1 MKGTDVPVPIINSA
15 IGKHVHG
22 HKPSGSVSERI
33 ALFQRLQNTSSSTT
47 SPIVESK
54 VRITPRRLS
63 AGRMPKWI
71 GHPHP
76 TVSSSGT
83 ATIDK
88 TNITNEADMATL
100 SKSDGNNSTSYSMP
114 DKTFPS
120 SLSTASSIQSMPSIS
135 IIPSISSASPTQSA
149 LSPSLLLPSPS
160 YSETAVILHDPTPSK
175 PHLASSE
182 PQPLCDNAFPPL
194 LQATQH
200 QTQHQTPPSPSALSL
215 PSLVASHATPPT
227 TASLPCPPSSPPTHL
242 GMRRPSAVMR
252 LADLL
257 LPELHPTLVALH
269 SNSGVVTPPC
279 IDSATDINTVVLNAD
294 ETLLQKI
301 DIDTVDSAP
310 KLLSLLIV
318 ATCLG

>member
-1 MKGTDVPVPIINSA
+1 MAASLSSLDTVRPSLTASTVSNGTRIPITPPHQHPSAETDTNAIKPSVTPTSRASSITTHSTTNSITRERSHVPVNRMKGTDVPVPIINSA

-100 SKSDGNNSTSYSMP
+100 S
-114 DKTFPS
+114 
-120 SLSTASSIQSMPSIS
+120 
-135 IIPSISSASPTQSA
+135 
-149 LSPSLLLPSPS
+149 
-160 YSETAVILHDPTPSK
+160 
-175 PHLASSE
+175 
-182 PQPLCDNAFPPL
+182 
-194 LQATQH
+194 
-200 QTQHQTPPSPSALSL
+200 
-215 PSLVASHATPPT
+215 
-227 TASLPCPPSSPPTHL
+227 
-242 GMRRPSAVMR
+242 RVM
-252 LADLL
+252 
-257 LPELHPTLVALH
+257 
-269 SNSGVVTPPC
+269 
-279 IDSATDINTVVLNAD
+279 
-294 ETLLQKI
+294 
-301 DIDTVDSAP
+301 
-310 KLLSLLIV
+310 
-318 ATCLG
+318 